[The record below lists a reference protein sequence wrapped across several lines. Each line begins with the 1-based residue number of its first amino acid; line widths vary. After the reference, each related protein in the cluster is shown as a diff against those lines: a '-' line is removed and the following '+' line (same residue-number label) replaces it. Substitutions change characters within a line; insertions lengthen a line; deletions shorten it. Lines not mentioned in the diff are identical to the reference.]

1 MRDKVLAILEL
12 YLEDELDIDAL
23 EERVIALAWGEDPV
37 DFDPIDE
44 VAVELS
50 YLKDRVSDED
60 TFRQNMSDIAAR
72 YRTEARP
79 MAI

>member
-23 EERVIALAWGEDPV
+23 EERVIALAWSDDPV

-50 YLKDRVSDED
+50 YLKDKVSDED
-60 TFRQNMSDIAAR
+60 TFRQNLSNISAR